1 MTQSGDAID
10 VHVTL
15 ADQRPDAASTRFA
28 YEGGSKPLSGYT
40 IKRAVGRGG
49 FGEVYYAQSDGGKEV
64 AVKLIR
70 RNLDVE
76 LRGVGHCLNLK
87 HPNLIGLYDIRKDDF
102 GDSWV
107 VMEYVR
113 GDSLE
118 SVVDRN
124 PSGMPEDQVLWWIH
138 GIGQGVAY
146 LHDQGIV
153 HRDLKPGNIFN
164 DEGFVKIGDYGL
176 SKFISASRRSGQTES
191 VGTVHYMAPEIANG
205 RYGKEIDIYALGI
218 ILFEMLTGQVPF
230 EGESVGEVLMKHL
243 TAEPDLSKLKE
254 PYKTTVARALT
265 KDPQQRH
272 ATVRE
277 FLRSLPPPGDQQQNV
292 PPPRGLPVP
301 QGITPPRKPPPGY
314 TGLVSAPIVAP
325 APGPGNVAAAS
336 PYGEEPIW
344 KAIRGWFQQMGE
356 KFNSPTFPAGARVML
371 IVLVVV
377 AAVFAAQAWVPI
389 VLTAVAVYFI
399 YYAIRALV
407 ILCKSPPPPAAPVSP
422 FSPSPGASPGQSP
435 GAAPQALPAGAEV
448 VAYAPAGALP
458 PVVYPAHYG
467 RMHRRHARQLT
478 DRERLERGRAMLAAK
493 TLRQKA
499 SELTGSLLLSAAVVT
514 AVSVLVTLLF
524 FGADEPS
531 LRWRQFAWLALVGTA
546 GAWGVLVPSKLWE
559 GRDGE
564 PLLRR
569 FTLLCVGLGMGAFSF
584 FVSDALYL
592 DLPAKWGALRPPV
605 GDWTG
610 LDLFTAD
617 GAMTL
622 TLHLAYG
629 AFLLPVLRWW
639 KQADPLRSGRLGFW
653 ATGVCVAWAWVLSL
667 AWPFRQPWGMLL
679 AAVIAVGVQLS
690 STWLSRQAIDA
701 APAGGSPFNPPY
713 NPPAGPHGTP
723 GGNVT

>member
-1 MTQSGDAID
+1 MTQGGDAID

-15 ADQRPDAASTRFA
+15 ADERPDAAATRFT

-64 AVKLIR
+64 AMKLIR

-87 HPNLIGLYDIRKDDF
+87 HPNLVGLYDIRKDEF

-107 VMEYVR
+107 IMEYVR
-113 GDSLE
+113 GESLE
-118 SVVDRN
+118 AVVDRN
-124 PSGMPEDQVLWWIH
+124 PEGMPEDQVLSWIH

-243 TAEPDLSKLKE
+243 TAEPDLSKLRE
-254 PYKTTVARALT
+254 PFRTAVARALT
-265 KDPQQRH
+265 KDPQHRH

-277 FLRSLPPPGDQQQNV
+277 FLRSLPLSSDGKHAI

-301 QGITPPRKPPPGY
+301 QGITPPRRPPPGY
-314 TGLVSAPIVAP
+314 TGPVAAPIVTPAP
-325 APGPGNVAAAS
+325 AAGPTATAS

-344 KAIRGWFQQMGE
+344 KAFWGFVQRERE
-356 KFNSPTFPAGARVML
+356 KFTSPSFPPAARVAL
-371 IVLVVV
+371 IVI
-377 AAVFAAQAWVPI
+377 AVILAVTTAGYWVPI
-389 VLTAVAVYFI
+389 VLGVLALYFI

-407 ILCKSPPPPAAPVSP
+407 ILCKSPPPSPANPAPQ
-422 FSPSPGASPGQSP
+422 QSP
-435 GAAPQALPAGAEV
+435 GPPPGEAPQPLPAGAEV
-448 VAYAPAGALP
+448 VSYAPPGAVP
-458 PVVYPAHYG
+458 PVMHPAAHG
-467 RMHRRHARQLT
+467 RMYRRHARVLT
-478 DRERLERGRAMLAAK
+478 DRERFERGRALLSAK
-493 TLRQKA
+493 TFRQKA
-499 SELTGSLLLSAAVVT
+499 SELTGSLLLSAAVVS
-514 AVSVLVTLLF
+514 AVSVLVALLF
-524 FGADEPS
+524 FGADDGS

-546 GAWGVLVPSKLWE
+546 GAWGILVPSKVWE

-610 LDLFTAD
+610 LDLFKPD
-617 GAMTL
+617 GGMQL
-622 TLHLAYG
+622 TLHLAYC
-629 AFLLPVLRWW
+629 AFLLPILRWW
-639 KQADPLRSGRLGFW
+639 KQADPLRTSRLGFW
-653 ATGVCVAWAWVLSL
+653 ATTVCIAWAWVLSL

-690 STWLSRQAIDA
+690 STWLSREAIDA
-701 APAGGSPFNPPY
+701 ATPGGSPFNPPY
-713 NPPAGPHGTP
+713 HPPAPPQGTP
-723 GGNVT
+723 GTNAT